1 MARIVRGFI
10 VMLKTNIVQIPSCET
25 YWHRPGNILQI
36 THHNRMHASRRNI
49 SRSRICEDSKPISK
63 GGGGKINGTNT
74 LKQQDVSD
82 EISSSKT
89 DQNDGKQSN
98 GDTKATTEK
107 TGSTG

>member
-10 VMLKTNIVQIPSCET
+10 VMLKSNIVEIPSCET
-25 YWHRPGNILQI
+25 YRHRPGNILQI

-49 SRSRICEDSKPISK
+49 SRSRIKPISK
-63 GGGGKINGTNT
+63 GGGGKINGTTT